1 MDPISNVDQ
10 LVLLLRQRL
19 AERSRAASSGKTGQV
34 RSARET
40 ASAEVDSAHA
50 LAAIDGVDE
59 RQLKRALIQNIL
71 ADQLGGALLNDA
83 QFQQVVDRVTE
94 TIGRDDDFFELG
106 GHSLLAVQV
115 AVQIQEIVP
124 PETPAANLYET
135 PTVRELAAFLSGA
148 EA

>member
-94 TIGRDDDFFELG
+94 TIDAE
-106 GHSLLAVQV
+106 
-115 AVQIQEIVP
+115 
-124 PETPAANLYET
+124 PETSRLLSLVVLELRAS
-135 PTVRELAAFLSGA
+135 VR
-148 EA
+148 